1 MPIDNPFYT
10 SEVQGNF
17 NVFELGDLLL
27 ESGETLRGA
36 KLAYRTFGTL
46 DADKS
51 NAILVTTW
59 FSGTGKVMEDVYVG
73 KDHALD
79 PDKYFIIIVDQ
90 LGSGV
95 SSSPQNTA
103 APQAMA
109 KFPKLSIGD
118 DVTAQHK
125 LITESFGISELALVV
140 GGSMGGQQ
148 VYEWSVVYPQMV
160 KRAAPIAATAQ
171 ISLHQKVFVQA
182 LEEAIMSD
190 PRWAGGWYADGTDV
204 RDGLDRLAK
213 IVATL
218 GWSTQ
223 FYQEKRWNTV
233 LGMSSLDDFI
243 NGVMKAY
250 FEPMDPNVLLSE
262 MYKWQRADV
271 ARHTGG
277 DLGAA
282 LSQITAITA
291 VMPISH
297 DLFFPPHE
305 CEEDCN
311 LIPGANLRVIETKE
325 GHMGLN
331 GFEPGYMEQVDKHLN
346 ELLAAQPNEN
356 VLDYRKPTQTNRQ

>member
-1 MPIDNPFYT
+1 MIENSFYGP
-10 SEVQGNF
+10 EVQGNF
-17 NVFELGDLLL
+17 EIFDHGDLVL

-46 DADKS
+46 NDEKS

-73 KDHALD
+73 EGHALD
-79 PDKYFIIIVDQ
+79 PDKYFIIVVDQ
-90 LGSGV
+90 LGGGV

-118 DVTAQHK
+118 DVAAQHK
-125 LITESFGISELALVV
+125 LVTEFFEISELALVV

-148 VYEWSVVYPQMV
+148 VYEWAVVHPQMV

-190 PRWAGGWYADGTDV
+190 PRWAGGWYASGTDV

-223 FYQEKRWNTV
+223 FYQEKRWQTV

-250 FEPMDPNVLLSE
+250 FEPMDPNVLICE

-271 ARHTGG
+271 ARHAGG
-277 DLGAA
+277 DLAAA
-282 LSQITAITA
+282 LSPISAITS

-311 LIPGANLRVIETKE
+311 LIAGANLRVIETKE

-331 GFEPGYMEQVDKHLN
+331 GFEPSYMEQVDRYLN

-356 VLDYRKPTQTNRQ
+356 VLDYRQPTQTGRQ